1 MIKLK
6 KRINQLLLDHK
17 VKKRLADYYTIVKSL
32 TIVYC
37 KILYWC
43 YLFLATTGQYFTYLI
58 VLDFEST
65 CWKDKKMNYGPEIS
79 KSSIVWADCVGTQC
93 SIQWPSSACAKW
105 TFSSETLRLSE
116 QKFWF
121 WKPLL
126 VTHQIDLVTVF
137 DAILMSR
144 QTREKLRCLYENL
157 MSNNFRRMAVLK
169 TISVVN

>member
-1 MIKLK
+1 M
-6 KRINQLLLDHK
+6 
-17 VKKRLADYYTIVKSL
+17 

-37 KILYWC
+37 KILCWC
-43 YLFLATTGQYFTYLI
+43 CLFLTMTGQYFTYLI

-79 KSSIVWADCVGTQC
+79 KSSIEWADCVELRALFNDLPQHVL
-93 SIQWPSSACAKW
+93 
-105 TFSSETLRLSE
+105 SEHFPQRLRLSE

-126 VTHQIDLVTVF
+126 VTHQIDLVMVF

-157 MSNNFRRMAVLK
+157 MSNNFHRTAVLK
-169 TISVVN
+169 TISIVN